1 MKTIVLTE
9 LQHRKIEENSK
20 TKWQSFQRKIYLKAK
35 QNPKYKF
42 YCLYDKV
49 FKRDI
54 LEESYRR
61 VRMNGGTNGTDGTT
75 FEDLERKEKE
85 LLDEMQKELKSRRYR
100 PNQLRKVMIPK
111 KNGKIFHKNKKPST
125 SHIRW

>member
-9 LQHRKIEENSK
+9 LQHRQIEENSK

-35 QNPKYKF
+35 QNPNYKF

-49 FKRDI
+49 FREDI

-61 VRMNGGTNGTDGTT
+61 VRGNGGTSGIDEIT
-75 FEDLERKEKE
+75 FEDIKGKEKE
-85 LLDEMQKELKSRRYR
+85 FLDEIQETLKRRTYR
-100 PNQLRKVMIPK
+100 PDQLK
-111 KNGKIFHKNKKPST
+111 
-125 SHIRW
+125 